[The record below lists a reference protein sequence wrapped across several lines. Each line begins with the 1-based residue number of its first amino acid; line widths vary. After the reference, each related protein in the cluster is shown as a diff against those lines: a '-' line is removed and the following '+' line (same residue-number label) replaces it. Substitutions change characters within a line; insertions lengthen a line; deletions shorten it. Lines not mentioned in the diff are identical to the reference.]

1 MNNIFIELP
10 VFWKGSQVGD
20 MRSYIAT
27 FHLTRDSNFMIR
39 GQTSD
44 GKSQLAIN
52 GVMYHVN
59 IPYKELL
66 EKIKAAFEGVEEE

>member
-10 VFWKGSQVGD
+10 VFWQGSQVGD
-20 MRSYIAT
+20 YRSYIAT

-39 GQTSD
+39 GHSSG

-52 GVMYHVN
+52 GVMYHVDT
-59 IPYKELL
+59 PYKELV